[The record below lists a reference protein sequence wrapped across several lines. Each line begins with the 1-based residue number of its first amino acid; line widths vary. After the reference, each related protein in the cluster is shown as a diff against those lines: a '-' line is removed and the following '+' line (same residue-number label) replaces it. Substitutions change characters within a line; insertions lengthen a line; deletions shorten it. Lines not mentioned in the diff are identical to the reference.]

1 MSNQKMNQSPQAWLA
16 VALVCA
22 IGMVAWLASTS
33 HLKASD
39 GSMAP
44 LTFISPIGDPRL
56 SLSKRVDNSAPAPG
70 TQINYTLSYSNTNP
84 GSQGF
89 NVRLYDFLPAGVQFL
104 GSSPAAT
111 PDANGVLL
119 FTAPSVGPGTE
130 NHNVSV
136 QVRVLDGYP
145 QLTNHAL
152 VVADGVTPTFASRVT
167 NVSQPLG
174 QLRLTKTGDSAALIN
189 TQVAYVLRC
198 ENTGG
203 APLFDVSLADVLP
216 AGLTFV
222 GASPPPNVA
231 TLPLLRWSLGDLDP
245 GQSRSVVITTTAPAL
260 PVVVTNTALA
270 AARQAPMTTTLY
282 STQVVT
288 QGAILKVTKTGAPSQ
303 VSVGDVLVYT
313 LVYSNAGNLTATGI
327 IVTDTLPAGI
337 TVVSANPPP
346 SSQTTQRMT
355 WQFGSLAAHAGGKIV
370 ITTTVGGPA
379 GRTLHNVV
387 DIRAQP
393 GSFPGH
399 AELDTF
405 VRQYKIYLPMVM
417 RQ

>member
-1 MSNQKMNQSPQAWLA
+1 
-16 VALVCA
+16 
-22 IGMVAWLASTS
+22 MVAWLATTP

-39 GSMAP
+39 GPLAP

-104 GSSPAAT
+104 GSSPSAT

-130 NHNVSV
+130 NHDVTV

-152 VVADGVTPTFASRVT
+152 VVADGVTPTFASLVT

-174 QLRLTKTGDSAALIN
+174 QLLLTKMGDSAALIN
-189 TQVAYVLRC
+189 SPVVYVLRC
-198 ENTGG
+198 ENTSGT
-203 APLFDVSLADVLP
+203 PLFGVSLADVLP
-216 AGLTFV
+216 PDLTFV
-222 GASPPPNVA
+222 GASPPPDVA

-245 GQSRSVVITTTAPAL
+245 GQSRSVVVTTTAPAS
-260 PVVVTNTALA
+260 PAVVTNTALA

-288 QGAILKVTKTGAPSQ
+288 QGAILRVNKTGSASQ
-303 VSVGDVLVYT
+303 VGVGDVLVYT
-313 LVYSNAGNLTATGI
+313 LVYSNAGNLPATGI
-327 IVTDTLPAGI
+327 IVTDTLPTGI
-337 TVVSANPPP
+337 TVVSANPTP
-346 SSQTTQRMT
+346 SSQTSQQMT
-355 WQFGSLAAHAGGKIV
+355 WQFGSLAAHTGGTIV
-370 ITTTVGGPA
+370 VTTTVGGPA

-387 DIRAQP
+387 DITAQP

-399 AELDTF
+399 GELDTF
-405 VRQYKIYLPMVM
+405 VREYNLYLPVVM
-417 RQ
+417 KQ

>member
-1 MSNQKMNQSPQAWLA
+1 
-16 VALVCA
+16 
-22 IGMVAWLASTS
+22 
-33 HLKASD
+33 
-39 GSMAP
+39 

-70 TQINYTLSYSNTNP
+70 TQINYMLSYSNTNP
-84 GSQGF
+84 GSRGF

-104 GSSPAAT
+104 SSSPAAT

-119 FTAPSVGPGTE
+119 FTTSSVGPGTE
-130 NHNVSV
+130 NHDVTV
-136 QVRVLDGYP
+136 QVRVLAGYP
-145 QLTNHAL
+145 QLANHAL
-152 VVADGVTPTFASRVT
+152 VVADGVTPTFASLVT
-167 NVSQPLG
+167 NVSQALG
-174 QLRLTKTGDSAALIN
+174 QLHLTKMGDSAALTN

-203 APLFDVSLADVLP
+203 TPLLGVSLADVLP
-216 AGLTFV
+216 PGLTYV
-222 GASPPPNVA
+222 SASPPPDVA
-231 TLPLLRWSLGDLDP
+231 TLPLLRWSLGNLDP
-245 GQSRSVVITTTAPAL
+245 GQSRSVVITTTAPAS
-260 PVVVTNTALA
+260 PGVVTNTALA
-270 AARQAPMTTTLY
+270 AAPQAPMTTALY

-288 QGAILKVTKTGAPSQ
+288 QGAILRVTKTGSPSQ
-303 VSVGDVLVYT
+303 VGVGDRLVYT

-337 TVVSANPPP
+337 TVVSANPSP

-355 WQFGSLAAHAGGKIV
+355 WQFASLGAGARGQIV

-379 GRTLHNVV
+379 GRTLHNVA
-387 DIRAQP
+387 DISAQP